1 MLKPPPRPYSWL
13 PGYPYLHPQ
22 SLCYL
27 HPPTWPATVTP
38 ERWAA
43 DSSSRSGEGPGI
55 PVKLRYHSGPSFG
68 KAATGN
74 SPSPETERPTTVK
87 RTHTSTHSQYN
98 QGRVLIIT
106 LTTMN
111 NCHCCTS
118 EITFWCHAICKQH
131 TLDIWNI

>member
-118 EITFWCHAICKQH
+118 EITF
-131 TLDIWNI
+131 